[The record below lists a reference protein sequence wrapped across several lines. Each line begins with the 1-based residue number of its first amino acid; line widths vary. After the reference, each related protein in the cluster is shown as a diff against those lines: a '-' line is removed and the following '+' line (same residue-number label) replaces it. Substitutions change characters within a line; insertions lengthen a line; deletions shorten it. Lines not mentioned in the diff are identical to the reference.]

1 MSDVDDVMIEC
12 NDEFPNSY
20 SSPHTVKVIELK
32 KITWMIHVAHMRVKC
47 TQNFYRKISGKRS
60 LGRPSCRK
68 HKVKEIIK
76 KYYVR
81 LWSGFMWFRK
91 GKGGG
96 HSEHGNVLFRFI
108 KCREFLDYIS
118 KY

>member
-1 MSDVDDVMIEC
+1 MSEC

-20 SSPHTVKVIELK
+20 SSPYTVKVIELRK
-32 KITWMIHVAHMRVKC
+32 TTWMIHVAHMAVKC
-47 TQNFYRKISGKRS
+47 TQNFGRKISGKRS
-60 LGRPSCRK
+60 LGRPSYRQ
-68 HKVKEIIK
+68 HKVKQIIK

-96 HSEHGNVLFRFI
+96 SSEHVNVLFRFI
-108 KCREFLDYIS
+108 KCGEFLG
-118 KY
+118 